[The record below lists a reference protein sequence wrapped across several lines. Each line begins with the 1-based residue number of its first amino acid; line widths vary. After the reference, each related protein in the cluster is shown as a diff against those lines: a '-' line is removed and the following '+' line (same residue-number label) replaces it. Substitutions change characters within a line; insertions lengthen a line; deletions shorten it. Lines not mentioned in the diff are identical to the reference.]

1 MMMKMIK
8 IRDKIYRLLLVACL
22 LCATAQAYPQVSQ
35 PAAWSSTPTMSEDV
49 RPAYNFRSTSSY
61 TPIVGSRSYMSDG
74 SGPSYGPRRVV
85 GDSWDNWDT
94 GDTEWGWGVEDSD
107 PIGQWG
113 GTPAGEPWC
122 LLLMAALFALALRRR
137 YLRRAPHAPARE

>member
-35 PAAWSSTPTMSEDV
+35 PAAWSSTPTMSEDI
-49 RPAYNFRSTSSY
+49 RPDYNFRSTSSY

-74 SGPSYGPRRVV
+74 SGPMASSPQRVKAWNPWDDDKDPE
-85 GDSWDNWDT
+85 GD
-94 GDTEWGWGVEDSD
+94 
-107 PIGQWG
+107 PMGQLAQ
-113 GTPAGEPWC
+113 TPAGEPWFM
-122 LLLMAALFALALRRR
+122 LLMAALFALALRRR
-137 YLRRAPHAPARE
+137 HLRRAQSATHTPARE

>member
-22 LCATAQAYPQVSQ
+22 LCATAQAYPQVSE
-35 PAAWSSTPTMSEDV
+35 PAAWSSTPTMSDDV

-61 TPIVGSRSYMSDG
+61 TPIVGTRSYMSDG
-74 SGPSYGPRRVV
+74 SGPMASSPQRVKGWNPW
-85 GDSWDNWDT
+85 GDDDE
-94 GDTEWGWGVEDSD
+94 GDPEGD
-107 PIGQWG
+107 PMGQWG

-122 LLLMAALFALALRRR
+122 LLLMAALMALALRRR
-137 YLRRAPHAPARE
+137 HLRRAQSATHTPARE

>member
-22 LCATAQAYPQVSQ
+22 LCATAQAYPQVSE

-61 TPIVGSRSYMSDG
+61 TPIVGTRSYMSDG
-74 SGPSYGPRRVV
+74 SGPMASSPQRVKAWNPW
-85 GDSWDNWDT
+85 GDDDE
-94 GDTEWGWGVEDSD
+94 GDPEGD
-107 PIGQWG
+107 PMGQWG

-137 YLRRAPHAPARE
+137 HLRRAPHAPARDS